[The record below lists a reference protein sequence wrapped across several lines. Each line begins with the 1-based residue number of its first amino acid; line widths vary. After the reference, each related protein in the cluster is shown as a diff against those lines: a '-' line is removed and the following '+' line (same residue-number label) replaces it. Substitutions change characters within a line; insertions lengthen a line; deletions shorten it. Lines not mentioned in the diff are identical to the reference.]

1 MPPEV
6 SSFHFLKKKSV
17 KIFLDSAQ
25 TKNFQGAL
33 YESNQWFEDQIE
45 INQYSP
51 YSLMKNVDL

>member
-1 MPPEV
+1 MPSEV
-6 SSFHFLKKKSV
+6 FSFFKKKSV

-25 TKNFQGAL
+25 TKIFQGAL
-33 YESNQWFEDQIE
+33 YESRQFFEYQIE